1 VSAQRAWP
9 TDPNE
14 DNAAIEGALEGV
26 LEDVRI
32 LPDGYAELDLR
43 TAEGEVVTILLT
55 PEAFAEIFNGQTDAV
70 HLPN

>member
-1 VSAQRAWP
+1 MNAQRAWP
-9 TDPNE
+9 DDTDNE
-14 DNAAIEGALEGV
+14 DGAIEGV

-55 PEAFAEIFNGQTDAV
+55 PEAFAEAFNGQMPEVARR
-70 HLPN
+70 PN